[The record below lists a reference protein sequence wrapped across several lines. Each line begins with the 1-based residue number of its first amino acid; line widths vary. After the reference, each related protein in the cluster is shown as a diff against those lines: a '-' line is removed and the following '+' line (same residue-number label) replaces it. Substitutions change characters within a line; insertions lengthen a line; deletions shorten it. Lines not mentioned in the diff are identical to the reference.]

1 MARQRGVILRGTVSV
16 SELMYRY
23 HTSGLFLFLRLV
35 LFLFL
40 CSDLVSSLMCGLW
53 LVGAEDRSG
62 WDSTPSGQ
70 GH

>member
-1 MARQRGVILRGTVSV
+1 MARQRGVILRGTESV

-53 LVGAEDRSG
+53 LVGG
-62 WDSTPSGQ
+62 
-70 GH
+70 